1 MATCSSGTVGSTK
14 KPYRIIIQRMFRR
27 TKLKKIKKT
36 KKQKDALPLQD
47 QVSDFLFQISR
58 DQPDILGEGHAE
70 THLTILAPRLRQ
82 MAVADAAR
90 ALEEYAQKLERL
102 DKFTRKYLKKKAGR
116 IVEEIATSFES
127 IDFITDG
134 EVKKWGDEYFWD
146 DECRYVELAKKR
158 LGCEIQVRVHF
169 DGADTLKQ
177 VVERIDKAVASIKPE
192 LDHLYRFGKPLWPS
206 ILNLHTLSRE
216 LSVL

>member
-1 MATCSSGTVGSTK
+1 
-14 KPYRIIIQRMFRR
+14 
-27 TKLKKIKKT
+27 
-36 KKQKDALPLQD
+36 
-47 QVSDFLFQISR
+47 
-58 DQPDILGEGHAE
+58 
-70 THLTILAPRLRQ
+70 

-146 DECRYVELAKKR
+146 DECGYVELAKKR

-177 VVERIDKAVASIKPE
+177 VVERIDKAIAPIKPE
-192 LDHLYRFGKPLWPS
+192 LDRLYRFGKPLWPF
-206 ILNLHTLSRE
+206 
-216 LSVL
+216 